1 MKIHKTII
9 FKYKP
14 RLISLY
20 FLKNRTLLIYAIHL
34 FGGGCTS
41 WSYIIFYRAS
51 AYALHGITVEGGGG
65 VKIAKKSVTK
75 YLKGPKFI

>member
-34 FGGGCTS
+34 FGGGCVLAGL
-41 WSYIIFYRAS
+41 I
-51 AYALHGITVEGGGG
+51 
-65 VKIAKKSVTK
+65 
-75 YLKGPKFI
+75 